1 MNPDDT
7 ELLAAAPATAY
18 REYLYRPHGELAR
31 WIGTRFD
38 IVARPCQPI
47 YRPLREGD
55 VLLEVTLGRTSPGQC
70 TVLAA
75 RDLQFMAPQRRLAPG
90 QLLLRPRSGEEAPH
104 RDWSGADADSADP
117 NPWQGTAE
125 QEDFRARV
133 LAEHIARSRKARGA
147 PQRDLRKDELS
158 DIPGTCSTTDG
169 STACVQTKPGTAE
182 AAGQLLKAANA
193 DLGAARQRADADAL
207 RTVKLTATSGYR
219 GSDTQQRLW
228 LRYFA
233 TKYYKASYAARAK
246 ISDGPHSDA
255 AVDYMLRSRGEG
267 GFGIPGR
274 IAAPGYSNHQGGIA
288 IDFWQE
294 RTKGNG
300 IGNDSDD
307 QSRCRWRQSWFHGW
321 LRTHAAAFG
330 FQPIATEEWHW
341 EHRPA
346 ATASSDQASYRGGK
360 LWTFASAAHPQPVAV
375 FCPKAALGRQ
385 DVDVLV
391 FAHGLLGGCPRP
403 KRLPAG
409 FVTDAPFELG
419 RIVDRSGRPVVLV
432 VPLIDWGNPCGEVVF
447 GRDHRRWHPLGEP
460 AVLNAVV
467 SEVLAEVGRVQG
479 ASAPS
484 LRELIVAGHSRA
496 YDVLE
501 PLAAH
506 RTDAAIRQGALARLS
521 QVWAFDTT
529 YAGDVPAWTDWL
541 RLNPSLQL
549 HLYYRSAANSPTRTV
564 GERFYAQRGDR
575 LFVTRVDEVH
585 CAVPATRLAELMPA
599 PAAATPAGEES
610 AEALDLALLP
620 RAGGPAPDVPSTE
633 CLQRV
638 AGLKVAVVG
647 GGLGGLMAARTLAR
661 WGASVT
667 VYEARAQVGGRV
679 LSDST
684 FANGRITEL
693 GAELVG
699 SIHTRWCALARQYGI
714 SLISR
719 MDGDL
724 YGGQQLQ
731 QRMILDR
738 LLTPEEIAKITEDQ
752 RLVLRRIAELA
763 RQSIDSGNESQ
774 PWNQARNRSD
784 LVAFDRMS
792 VADALEHRFGVT
804 PNSRLWKAMEL
815 LLVNN
820 NVAPL
825 ERSSFLALL
834 CLVRG
839 GQTVAPDPL
848 MGYWDKLEIY
858 RCGDGCQRL
867 AQAIA
872 AEVEASKGCRIVR
885 NLGVRRIDLR
895 PQNGGVLVTARST
908 KNTPFDKW
916 LRDKV
921 EGNPL
926 IEIRH
931 YDYVVFA
938 VPPTVWSYVEVTPH
952 HPKDVIG
959 LMGSGPAVKFF
970 SNVRQRFWIKDG
982 FAPLGGSLDIG
993 QVWEGT
999 DNQTRVKGQ
1008 DIVLSVFTG
1017 SRAPSENDYKR
1028 GLDHL
1033 YPRDPGRTGSGY
1045 LANLRDTKLFD
1056 WSRQAFIQTGY
1067 SSPRTGQVFTIGKE
1081 LNEPFEGRL
1090 FFAGEHTQMDHFG
1103 YMEGAIRSGERAA
1116 RMLLDHVCP
1125 TSTEPSLLAVAGG

>member
-1 MNPDDT
+1 
-7 ELLAAAPATAY
+7 
-18 REYLYRPHGELAR
+18 
-31 WIGTRFD
+31 
-38 IVARPCQPI
+38 
-47 YRPLREGD
+47 LREGD

-70 TVLAA
+70 TILAA
-75 RDLQFMAPQRRLAPG
+75 RDLQFMGPGRSLSSG
-90 QLLLRPRSGEEAPH
+90 QLLLRPRSAEEAT
-104 RDWSGADADSADP
+104 RLDWFGADADSADP

-133 LAEHIARSRKARGA
+133 LAEHIARSREASRKAGRA
-147 PQRDLRKDELS
+147 PQRDLREDELS
-158 DIPGTCSTTDG
+158 DVPGTCSTAHGRT
-169 STACVQTKPGTAE
+169 TCVRTLPATAE

-193 DLGAARQRADADAL
+193 DLGVARQGADPDAL
-207 RTVKLTATSGYR
+207 RTVNLTATSGYR
-219 GSDTQQRLW
+219 GSDTQKRLW
-228 LRYFA
+228 LSYFA
-233 TKYYKASYAARAK
+233 TKYYKASFAARAK

-255 AVDYMLRSRGEG
+255 AVDYMLRPRSEG

-274 IAAPGYSNHQGGIA
+274 IAAPGFSNHQGGIA

-294 RTKGNG
+294 RTKGDK
-300 IGNDSDD
+300 IGNESDD

-321 LRTHAAAFG
+321 LRTHAAAYG

-341 EHRPA
+341 EHRPSVR
-346 ATASSDQASYRGGK
+346 ASSDLTGYLGGK
-360 LWTFASAAHPQPVAV
+360 LWTFASAVHPQPVAV
-375 FCPKAALGRQ
+375 FCPKAALGRP
-385 DVDVLV
+385 DADVLV

-403 KRLPAG
+403 KHVPAG

-432 VPLIDWGNPCGEVVF
+432 VPLIDWGNPCGEVIF
-447 GRDHRRWHPLGEP
+447 GRDRSRWHPLGEP

-479 ASAPS
+479 ANAPS

-501 PLAAH
+501 PLAAR
-506 RTDAAIRQGALARLS
+506 RTDPAIRQGALARLS

-529 YAGDVPAWTDWL
+529 YAGDIPAWTDWL
-541 RLNPSLQL
+541 KLNPSLQL
-549 HLYYRSAANSPTRTV
+549 HLYYRSAARSPTKTV

-575 LFVTRVDEVH
+575 LFVTKVDEVH

-599 PAAATPAGEES
+599 AAAVAPVREES
-610 AEALDLALLP
+610 AEALYPDFLR
-620 RAGGPAPDVPSTE
+620 RAEDPAPGVPSAE

-667 VYEARAQVGGRV
+667 VYEARPQVGGRV

-684 FANGRITEL
+684 FANGRITEF

-699 SIHTRWCALARQYGI
+699 SIHTRWCALAKQYGI

-738 LLTPEEIAKITEDQ
+738 LLTVDEIAQIHQDQ
-752 RLVLRRIAELA
+752 WLVLRRMAELA
-763 RQSIDSGNESQ
+763 HQSIDSGNESQ
-774 PWNQARNRSD
+774 PWNQARNQSD
-784 LVAFDRMS
+784 LIAFDRMS
-792 VADALEHRFGVT
+792 VADALEHRFGVK
-804 PNSRLWKAMEL
+804 PDSRLWLAMKL

-825 ERSSFLALL
+825 DRMNFLALL

-872 AEVEASKGCRIVR
+872 AEVEASRGCRIAR
-885 NLGVRRIDLR
+885 NLGVRRIELR

-908 KNTPFDKW
+908 KDTPFDRW

-926 IEIRH
+926 IETRH

-938 VPPTVWSYVEVTPH
+938 VPPAVWSYVEITPH

-959 LMGSGPAVKFF
+959 LMGSGTAVKFF
-970 SNVRQRFWIKDG
+970 SNVKQRFWIKDG
-982 FAPLGGSLDIG
+982 FAPLGGSLEIG

-1017 SRAPSENDYKR
+1017 SRAPSESDYKQ

-1045 LANLRDTKLFD
+1045 LANLRDSRLVD
-1056 WSRQAFIQTGY
+1056 WSRQSFIQTGY
-1067 SSPRTGQVFTIGKE
+1067 SSPRVGQVFTIGKE

-1116 RMLLDHVCP
+1116 RMLLDHVCLMF
-1125 TSTEPSLLAVAGG
+1125 TEPPRLVVAGGSGAARSG

>member
-1 MNPDDT
+1 VRAAALNTDDT
-7 ELLAAAPATAY
+7 GLLATAPATAY
-18 REYLYRPHGELAR
+18 RECLYRPHGELAR
-31 WIGTRFD
+31 WIDARFD
-38 IVARPCQPI
+38 IVARPGQPV
-47 YRPLREGD
+47 YGPLREGD
-55 VLLEVTLGRTSPGQC
+55 VLLEVALGRMSPGQC
-70 TVLAA
+70 TLLAA
-75 RDLQFMAPQRRLAPG
+75 RDLEFMAPRRRLAPG
-90 QLLLRPRSGEEAPH
+90 QLLLRPRSGE
-104 RDWSGADADSADP
+104 DADSADP

-125 QEDFRARV
+125 QEDFRNRV
-133 LAEHIARSRKARGA
+133 LAAHIARSRGVPK
-147 PQRDLRKDELS
+147 RDLRDDELR
-158 DIPGTCSTTDG
+158 DVPGTCGTDHGKTT
-169 STACVQTKPGTAE
+169 CVRTLPATAE
-182 AAGQLLKAANA
+182 AAGQLLKAASA
-193 DLGAARQRADADAL
+193 DLEAARQGADADAS
-207 RTVKLTATSGYR
+207 RTVRLSATSGYR
-219 GSDTQQRLW
+219 GSGTQRRLW

-255 AVDYMLRSRGEG
+255 AVDYMLRPRGAG

-294 RTKGNG
+294 RTRGNEV
-300 IGNDSDD
+300 GNDSDD

-330 FQPIATEEWHW
+330 FQPIPTEEWHW
-341 EHRPA
+341 EHRPG
-346 ATASSDQASYRGGK
+346 ATASSDLPDYRGGK

-375 FCPKAALGRQ
+375 FCPKAALGRR

-391 FAHGLLGGCPRP
+391 FAHGLLGGCPGP
-403 KRLPAG
+403 KRPPAG
-409 FVTDAPFELG
+409 FVTGAPFELG
-419 RIVDRSGRPVVLV
+419 RIVDSSGRPVVLV
-432 VPLIDWGNPCGEVVF
+432 VPLLDWGNPCGEVVF
-447 GRDHRRWHPLGEP
+447 GRGHQRWHPLGKP

-479 ASAPS
+479 ANAPS

-501 PLAAH
+501 PLAAS
-506 RTDAAIRQGALARLS
+506 RADAAIRQGALARLS

-529 YAGDVPAWTDWL
+529 YDGDVSAWTDWL
-541 RLNPSLQL
+541 KLNPSLRL
-549 HLYYRSAANSPTRTV
+549 RLYYRPAADSKTRTV
-564 GERFYAQRGDR
+564 GKQFYDQRGDR
-575 LFVTRVDEVH
+575 LFVTRADEVH

-599 PAAATPAGEES
+599 PAAPKPAEEES
-610 AEALDLALLP
+610 AEILSLR
-620 RAGGPAPDVPSTE
+620 RADAPAQDMPSAE
-633 CLQRV
+633 CLRRV
-638 AGLKVAVVG
+638 SGLRVAVVG
-647 GGLGGLMAARTLAR
+647 GGLGGLAAARALAR

-667 VYEARAQVGGRV
+667 LYEARAQVGGRV

-684 FANGRITEL
+684 FATGRITEL

-731 QRMILDR
+731 QRMILDQ
-738 LLTPEEIAKITEDQ
+738 LLTPGEIAKVTADQ
-752 RLVLRRIAELA
+752 RVVLRQIAELA

-774 PWNQARNRSD
+774 PWNQARNQSD
-784 LVAFDRMS
+784 LIAFDRTS
-792 VADALEHRFGVT
+792 VADALEHRFGVK
-804 PNSRLWKAMEL
+804 PNTRLWQAMEL

-839 GQTVAPDPL
+839 GQTLAPDPL

-867 AQAIA
+867 ALAIA
-872 AEVEASKGCRIVR
+872 AEVAASKGCRIACDM
-885 NLGVRRIDLR
+885 GVRRIELR
-895 PQNGGVLVTARST
+895 PQGGVRVTARST
-908 KNTPFDKW
+908 
-916 LRDKV
+916 RDASAGV
-921 EGNPL
+921 ET
-926 IEIRH
+926 RH
-931 YDYVVFA
+931 CDYVVFA
-938 VPPTVWSYVEVTPH
+938 VPPTVWSYVEITPH

-959 LMGSGPAVKFF
+959 LMGSGTAVKFF

-982 FAPLGGSLDIG
+982 FAPLGGSLEIG

-999 DNQTRVKGQ
+999 DNQTRVTGQ
-1008 DIVLSVFTG
+1008 GTVLSVFTG
-1017 SRAPSENDYKR
+1017 SRAPSESDYKR

-1033 YPRDPGRTGSGY
+1033 YPGY
-1045 LANLRDTKLFD
+1045 LANLRATKLVD
-1056 WSRQAFIQTGY
+1056 WSRQPFIHTGY

-1090 FFAGEHTQMDHFG
+1090 FFAGEHTQLDHFG

-1116 RMLLDHVCP
+1116 RMLLDRVCP
-1125 TSTEPSLLAVAGG
+1125 VSTEPPLLAVAGTPGA